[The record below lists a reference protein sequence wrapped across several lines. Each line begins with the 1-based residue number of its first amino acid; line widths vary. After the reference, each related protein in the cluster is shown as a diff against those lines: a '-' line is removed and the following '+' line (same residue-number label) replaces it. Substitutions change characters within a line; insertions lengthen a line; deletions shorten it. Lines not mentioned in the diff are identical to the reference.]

1 MFYRIRFKAG
11 IDEYMFEVKTGFTTV
26 KDIKDVIKKNFGFQN
41 SDIIVFDES
50 GINQMMETDLVQN
63 ARTYLVKRTPKASPI
78 LWRRSG
84 KRRRMSRRRK
94 ELECIQIRAWDENI
108 NVQNR
113 AESPRPVYRQSEYFH
128 VDNIICIT

>member
-26 KDIKDVIKKNFGFQN
+26 KDIKDTVKKNFGIEN

-50 GINQMMETDLVQN
+50 GINQMMEMDLVQN
-63 ARTYLVKRTPKASPI
+63 TRTYIVKRIPNVTPI

-84 KRRRMSRRRK
+84 RRRRLNRRRK
-94 ELECIQIRAWDENI
+94 ELECI
-108 NVQNR
+108 
-113 AESPRPVYRQSEYFH
+113 
-128 VDNIICIT
+128 